1 MFNAHFRLT
10 CQNISHSRTHLELCS
25 LMISLVFYRPPSQ
38 LCQLISF
45 FLFFREALQAML
57 LALKCSLKTQECHE
71 VLQKPGQGKPSL
83 QQDLKNSKV
92 DFPGLP
98 IQHKPLTRL
107 CDQLHWNNSQF
118 YPLYTCYH
126 LLFLPHLYLNLI
138 PLQPSRM

>member
-1 MFNAHFRLT
+1 MSKHLTFKDTFRAMLFNDIIGVLPTTITTLPA
-10 CQNISHSRTHLELCS
+10 
-25 LMISLVFYRPPSQ
+25 Y
-38 LCQLISF
+38 
-45 FLFFREALQAML
+45 FLFPFFVFREALQAML